1 MTIMV
6 LCHIFYS
13 QLRKYVASKDYRS
26 PHLSVNCGDIVTT
39 PTTTAL
45 DYLGSKSK
53 VYIVF
58 IDIWLLCHASIFLQY
73 VLQLSALRR
82 NGTPN
87 QFYENNLM
95 EQTNFPMS
103 NSGMLYPALHSP
115 ATNNLLQTETN
126 QCSSGLPRSSPRDFS
141 LFAKSQDFSPN
152 QDHIII

>member
-1 MTIMV
+1 MV
-6 LCHIFYS
+6 LSHIFYS
-13 QLRKYVASKDYRS
+13 QLRKYVASRDYHS
-26 PHLSVNCGDIVTT
+26 PHLSVNCGDIVT

-58 IDIWLLCHASIFLQY
+58 IDIWLHNTLCHASIFLQY

-87 QFYENNLM
+87 QFYENSLM

-126 QCSSGLPRSSPRDFS
+126 QGSSAFPRSSPRDFS
-141 LFAKSQDFSPN
+141 LFAKSQDFSPD